1 MKMSKV
7 ELIRMIQ
14 NMEENDKGEVNI
26 SSSAVR
32 GLSHVIIYN
41 EIYNVI
47 KEKYPTM
54 EIKMPDDCNE
64 IAKILDRNPAQVG
77 YYLREMRNDEKI
89 KLDCDEKEYKYI
101 KVCRKIAN
109 YLIEND
115 KRGESVYI
123 IAKAIDEPVTS
134 IIACVGKQSTLR
146 GHTTFNGRH
155 HVYDDRGRRR
165 IEIEFASKKF
175 FEKAQREDIDIF

>member
-1 MKMSKV
+1 MKMNKV
-7 ELIRMIQ
+7 ELIKMIQ
-14 NMEENDKGEVNI
+14 ELEADPNGDVAI

-54 EIKMPDDCNE
+54 EVKMPDDCNE
-64 IAKILDRNPAQVG
+64 IAKILDRNSAQVG
-77 YYLREMRNDEKI
+77 YYLRKLWNDEKI
-89 KLDCDEKEYKYI
+89 KLDFESKEYKYI
-101 KVCRKIAN
+101 RVCKKIAN

-134 IIACVGKQSTLR
+134 ILACVGKQSTLCS
-146 GHTTFNGRH
+146 HTTFNCSHR
-155 HVYDDRGRRR
+155 VYDDRGRRR

-175 FEKAQREDIDIF
+175 FEKVQREGIDVF

>member
-1 MKMSKV
+1 MNMSKV

-41 EIYNVI
+41 EIYNII

-54 EIKMPDDCNE
+54 EIKMPNDCNE
-64 IAKILDRNPAQVG
+64 IANILDRNPAQVG
-77 YYLREMRNDEKI
+77 YYLREMWRTNKI
-89 KLDCDEKEYKYI
+89 ELNFELKEYKYI
-101 KVCRKIAN
+101 RVCRKIAN

-134 IIACVGKQSTLR
+134 IMACVSKQSTLR
-146 GHTTFNGRH
+146 SHTTFSGCHR
-155 HVYDDRGRRR
+155 VYDDRGRRR
-165 IEIEFASKKF
+165 IEIEFAGKKA
-175 FEKAQREDIDIF
+175 FERAKTKEIF